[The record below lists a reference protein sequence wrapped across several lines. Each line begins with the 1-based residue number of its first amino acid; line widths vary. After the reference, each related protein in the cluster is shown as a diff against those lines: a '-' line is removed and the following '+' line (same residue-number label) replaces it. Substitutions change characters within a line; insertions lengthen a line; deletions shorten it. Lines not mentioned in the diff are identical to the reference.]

1 MFSQMF
7 SKAADTVTKN
17 LWYLP
22 IQEFILSEKTGFQL
36 AKTKTLL
43 KQRLYLLSSL
53 KTQVQVILVDKRTSV
68 HSFYTLT

>member
-7 SKAADTVTKN
+7 SKAADTVIKN

-22 IQEFILSEKTGFQL
+22 IQEFILSENTGFQL

-53 KTQVQVILVDKRTSV
+53 KTQVQVILVDKHTSV
-68 HSFYTLT
+68 HSFHTLT

>member
-7 SKAADTVTKN
+7 YKAADTVIKN

-22 IQEFILSEKTGFQL
+22 IQEFILSENTGFQL